1 MRPLKIK
8 TGSINVKKK
17 PDIKNILCLIA
28 GSILAACMLSAVPA
42 CVPTYPKE
50 ELPGAVKE
58 VCKIEYDM
66 DVEVTVV
73 GSTMGIYYPMTGLLD
88 AGLGV
93 SEEAWDTISN
103 LLLIASRVVLST
115 DADIQFYCVITQDA
129 RLPEL
134 QVVIIKYVG
143 DVKRSMYQNIS
154 RTESFKRTLFSI
166 NLTPQAEKE
175 RSIERIF
182 DKLHVEDQ
190 TRQKVLDEFFRSPP
204 TKLSDIGYWRGN
216 FYLKNITMGEFLAA
230 QIANRIKID
239 FRADQDLMEMFDYR
253 TAESSFGSANGKKN
267 AFFLKFKIADQSA
280 EGSPEDMR
288 LRKVQE
294 IIKIA
299 NRVVAGYKFK
309 NFEFLS
315 MDDQLENVN
324 LSVSGENVY
333 DFNAK
338 KMSIKE
344 IVQAP
349 PGYF

>member
-1 MRPLKIK
+1 MKRKL
-8 TGSINVKKK
+8 
-17 PDIKNILCLIA
+17 DIKNILYLAMMGVFAA
-28 GSILAACMLSAVPA
+28 GILAMIPA

-50 ELPGAVKE
+50 ELPMAVKE

-73 GSTMGIYYPMTGLLD
+73 GSTMGIYYPMAGLLD

-93 SEEAWDTISN
+93 SEESWEAISN

-115 DADIQFYCVITQDA
+115 DADIKFYCVITQDV

-134 QVVIIKYVG
+134 QVVIIKYVD
-143 DVKRSMYQNIS
+143 DVKRSMYRSIS

-182 DKLHVEDQ
+182 DKLHVEDH

-230 QIANRIKID
+230 QIANRIKLD
-239 FRADQDLMEMFDYR
+239 FRADKDLAAIFDYR
-253 TAESSFGSANGKKN
+253 TAESFFGPANGEKN
-267 AFFLKFKIADQSA
+267 AFFLKFKIADQSTS
-280 EGSPEDMR
+280 ESPAD
-288 LRKVQE
+288 LRIKKVRE
-294 IIKIA
+294 IIEIA
-299 NRVVAGYKFK
+299 NRVVAGYKFR

-324 LSVSGENVY
+324 LSVSSEDVY
-333 DFNAK
+333 NFNKK
-338 KMSIKE
+338 KMSVRE